1 MDQERRDFVKGA
13 GVAVVAAMAA
23 GAGPAAAQPKPVYE
37 IYAAKYAGPFTSKL
51 AFLLFNQGWD
61 QDIDRYYYI
70 WVVKGPTE
78 TILVDT
84 GVGLTVAAD
93 RKLKGYVNPIDVAA
107 RIGVKPDDVTKVVIT
122 HMHWDH
128 VGGMEMMPKA
138 YPKATFYV
146 QKREYDFWT
155 KHPVAKRKI
164 FAGTADPLA
173 YKVMQDMEGTPRLQ
187 LVNGDMNIGPGLDI
201 MLGPGH
207 TIGTQSLAV
216 PTAKGTAVVAS
227 DCGHLARN
235 FKEDTPSI
243 LITDLIGWMETY
255 DKVRAKASSVDLC
268 FPGHDAAMLLNYPK
282 VAEDVTRL
290 A

>member
-13 GVAVVAAMAA
+13 SAAVAAALAA
-23 GAGPAAAQPKPVYE
+23 GGAPASAQPKPVYE

-51 AFLLFNQGWD
+51 AFLLFNEGWD

-70 WVVKGPTE
+70 WVVKGPAE

-84 GVGLTVAAD
+84 GVGMTVAAD
-93 RKLKGYVNPIDVAA
+93 RKLKGYVNPVDVAA
-107 RIGVKPDDVTKVVIT
+107 RIGVKPNDVTKVVIT

-155 KHPVAKRKI
+155 RHPVAKRKI

-173 YKVMQDMEGTPRLQ
+173 YKLMQDMEGSPRLQ
-187 LVNGDMNIGPGLDI
+187 IVNGDTNIGPGLDI

-216 PTAKGTAVVAS
+216 TTAKGTAVVAS

-235 FKEDTPSI
+235 FKEDMPSS

-268 FPGHDAAMLLNYPK
+268 FPGHDAGMLLNYPK